1 MSQENLFTAPA
12 GWYPDPLG
20 IPQLRWW
27 NSQGWTEQV
36 SEALKPVFSQET
48 QFAWKDDEPPAP
60 AATDERPP
68 AAPTAPVVPTL
79 GQLEAPRATKRVEDP
94 SSYDAPAAAPVYQ
107 VPVTEAPVYQV
118 PVTQA
123 PVFEVPVTQAPVAEP
138 AAPAFDESIY
148 VVPVVATPAA
158 AAPEIP
164 RYPES
169 PRAAA
174 RAESAPAAPATP
186 AWDIADV
193 DPYASTPAPSI
204 DPKDLSF
211 WSGSRPEDIRRQLA
225 EKRAREARERGE

>member
-36 SEALKPVFSQET
+36 SEALKPVFAQET

-60 AATDERPP
+60 AATDNRPP

-79 GQLEAPRATKRVEDP
+79 GQLEAPRATKRVDDP
-94 SSYDAPAAAPVYQ
+94 SSYDAPPA
-107 VPVTEAPVYQV
+107 APVYQV

-123 PVFEVPVTQAPVAEP
+123 PVAEP
-138 AAPAFDESIY
+138 SRPVFDDSIY
-148 VVPVVATPAA
+148 VVPVATPAATPVVETPAA

-164 RYPES
+164 RYPET
-169 PRAAA
+169 PRATAPAEPAA
-174 RAESAPAAPATP
+174 AAPSPAPAASIPV
-186 AWDIADV
+186 WDIADV
-193 DPYASTPAPSI
+193 DPYASAPAPSI

-225 EKRAREARERGE
+225 EKREREARERGE

>member
-1 MSQENLFTAPA
+1 VSQENLFTAPA

-36 SEALKPVFSQET
+36 SEALKPVFAQET

-60 AATDERPP
+60 AATDNRPP

-94 SSYDAPAAAPVYQ
+94 SSYDAPSAAPVYQ

-123 PVFEVPVTQAPVAEP
+123 PVPEP

-164 RYPES
+164 RYPET

-174 RAESAPAAPATP
+174 RAESAPAAPA
-186 AWDIADV
+186 WDIADV
-193 DPYASTPAPSI
+193 DPYASAPAPSI

-225 EKRAREARERGE
+225 EKREREARERGE